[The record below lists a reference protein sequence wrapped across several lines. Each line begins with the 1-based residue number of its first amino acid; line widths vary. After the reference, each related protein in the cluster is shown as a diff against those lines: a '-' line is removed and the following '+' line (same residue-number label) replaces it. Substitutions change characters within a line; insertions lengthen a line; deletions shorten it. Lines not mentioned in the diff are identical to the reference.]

1 MIVDC
6 LQSVLMEEKE
16 QNAYSLIVDCVKVSS
31 K

>member
-6 LQSVLMEEKE
+6 LQSVLMDEKE
-16 QNAYSLIVDCVKVSS
+16 QNACSLIVDCVKVSS